1 MLQNSTECRS
11 SQILIRSFK
20 NNNESIF
27 KKVFKRSLQTC
38 RAHTSTVEVATGA
51 EKPGL
56 CWHLAEPHQPG
67 RGCGCRAQTYSVRS
81 QQPTFVEKRL
91 EAAGFPSLTLQTQG
105 LSDKETGEVSRR
117 MMHSRAHWKC
127 LHLIIKVL
135 KDMALFQKTRKLTH
149 CEIPTLSKISPDI
162 SEWSFTDIFTEVC
175 SFLAGKNLT
184 PLFNHVTPH
193 FHWLSL
199 FPFSWFFPWCK
210 YTLQ

>member
-11 SQILIRSFK
+11 SQTLIRSFK

-27 KKVFKRSLQTC
+27 KKVFKRSLRTC

-51 EKPGL
+51 EKSGL
-56 CWHLAEPHQPG
+56 CWHLAGATSAWQ
-67 RGCGCRAQTYSVRS
+67 GCGCRVQTYSVRS
-81 QQPTFVEKRL
+81 QQPTFVERSL
-91 EAAGFPSLTLQTQG
+91 EALTLQTQG
-105 LSDKETGEVSRR
+105 LSDKKTGEVSCRIV
-117 MMHSRAHWKC
+117 HSRAHWKC

-210 YTLQ
+210 YMLQ